1 MPPAVA
7 GASESRHDSPRF
19 GPWRRLAALAVLL
32 CATAGASAGAAETSL
47 AVSDGPA
54 SGRVMLLASRDLAR
68 PQPDIVRAVITIH
81 GLHRDA
87 GHYDAIARQALAMA
101 GPAGRGTLLLTPRFA
116 GAGHGGPADLLR
128 WPGNTWMD
136 GQPATAPALLS
147 SFAVMD
153 GLLARLS
160 DRRLFPALATVVLV
174 GHSAGGQF
182 VQRYAVLGH
191 GLGRA
196 AAAGLAVR
204 FVIANPSSYAYP
216 DRDRPTQAGGFAQG
230 PAAACPGYDRWK
242 YGLDGLP
249 AYAGAAPATALARAY
264 VARDVTILLG
274 GLDDDPAL
282 AVLDKSCAA
291 EAQGPT
297 HLARGRAF
305 VRLLRTRYAGAPHQR
320 LHEIAGVGHDAAGM
334 LTSACALAAIYG
346 TAPCEAPKPA
356 AGGP

>member
-1 MPPAVA
+1 M
-7 GASESRHDSPRF
+7 
-19 GPWRRLAALAVLL
+19 L
-32 CATAGASAGAAETSL
+32 CAAPDAARAAARAAETGL
-47 AVSDGPA
+47 AVSDGRG

-81 GLHRDA
+81 GLQRDA
-87 GHYDAIARQALAMA
+87 RRSDAIARAALALA

-116 GAGHGGPADLLR
+116 GVGRGGPAGLLR
-128 WPGNTWMD
+128 WPGNAWMD
-136 GQPATAPALLS
+136 GQPAASPAPVG

-182 VQRYAVLGH
+182 VQHYAMLGH
-191 GLGRA
+191 GLGPA

-204 FVIANPSSYAYP
+204 FVVANSSSYAYP
-216 DRDRPTQAGGFAQG
+216 DRDRPTPAGGFAPG
-230 PAAACPGYDRWK
+230 PAAACPEYDRWK
-242 YGLDGLP
+242 YGLEALP
-249 AYAGAAPATALARAY
+249 AYAGAVPATALVRAY

-274 GLDDDPAL
+274 SLDDDPTL
-282 AVLDKSCAA
+282 AVLDRSCAA

-297 HLARGRAF
+297 HLARGQAF
-305 VRLLRTRYAGAPHQR
+305 VRLLRARYAAGPHQR

-346 TAPCEAPKPA
+346 TAACETPKPA